1 VIDVPVRY
9 TVERGPVWAVEP
21 GDFEVELATSSED
34 VKHTLRF
41 AVVEA

>member
-1 VIDVPVRY
+1 LIASPVRY
-9 TVERGPVWAVEP
+9 TAERGPVWAVEP